1 MTLAPTR
8 RRRSA
13 FAQGRWT
20 SYVFVAPF
28 VIVFCLFTLWPL
40 GQSVRLSMQQTFGP
54 RSATFVGTRNFQ
66 YLFTDPLFWKAV
78 RNTCVFAAGSLF
90 VQLPCSLGL
99 AMLLNRPNLKGRAF
113 FRLIFFAPSLVG
125 LVFVA
130 IIAGLVFEKHTGL
143 LNVALHDSSLFVVKK
158 IGLFN
163 AAFPERHVFDLDLP
177 WLDRYVMPA
186 IILAALWVYVG
197 FNMVYFLAA
206 LQNVSRD
213 LIEASMIDGASKWEQ
228 FRNVTIPAIKPVASF
243 VVLMSL
249 IGSFQLFELPYVLL
263 SNGGGPDNQ
272 GLTVVMY
279 LYQTGFQTGDLGYA
293 SAIGWVL
300 AIALAG
306 MAFVHRRLSRND
318 EAEAA

>member
-1 MTLAPTR
+1 MTSRL
-8 RRRSA
+8 
-13 FAQGRWT
+13 QCRW
-20 SYVFVAPF
+20 SPYVFVAPF
-28 VIVFCLFTLWPL
+28 VLVFCVFTLYPL
-40 GQSVRLSMQQTFGP
+40 LQSVRLSTMQTFGP
-54 RSATFVGTRNFQ
+54 RSETFVGARNFQ
-66 YLFTDPLFWKAV
+66 YLLGDPLFWKAV

-99 AMLLNRPNLKGRAF
+99 AMLLNRPNLRGRAI

-130 IIAGLVFEKHTGL
+130 IIAALVFEKHTGL
-143 LNVALHDSSLFVVKK
+143 LNVALHDAV
-158 IGLFN
+158 G
-163 AAFPERHVFDLDLP
+163 FDIDFP

-213 LIEASMIDGASKWEQ
+213 LVEAAMIDGASKWEQ
-228 FRNVTIPAIKPVASF
+228 FKNVTIPAIRPVASF
-243 VVLMSL
+243 IVLMSL

-263 SNGGGPDNQ
+263 NNGGGPDNQ
-272 GLTVVMY
+272 GLTIVMY

-300 AIALAG
+300 AIALAA
-306 MAFVHRRLSRND
+306 MAFVHRRLSRNE